1 MPQPEDVLEELT
13 AVALDLEGCV
23 KASGAAVD
31 AIATACPNVESLTLV
46 VAFSPSLVDA
56 LERAPARLGHLK
68 RLTVRVQGAGWPGD
82 PKEAIAGVDRL
93 KRRLR
98 AVCPSS
104 VQMDVNL
111 TFVKLGMAVSSS
123 PSDQLNA

>member
-1 MPQPEDVLEELT
+1 MQPEDALEELT
-13 AVALDLEGCV
+13 AVALDLEGCA

-31 AIATACPNVESLTLV
+31 AIASACPNVESLTLV

-56 LERAPARLGHLK
+56 LERAPPRLSRLR
-68 RLTVRVQGAGWPGD
+68 RLTVRVQGSAWPGD

-98 AVCPSS
+98 TVCPTS
-104 VQMDVNL
+104 VQMDVSL
-111 TFVKLGMAVSSS
+111 TFVKLGMAVSNTA
-123 PSDQLNA
+123 DHDEN